1 MMNRTTERY
10 KKLMKVM
17 SPCSKDMY
25 FKDEIQSELT
35 ALKNVIVNCTYNV
48 EHAENMRLG
57 LEDVVKHL
65 GDKNS
70 KRGNL
75 ADEYLLRL
83 ETECKEFDTILGR
96 EVAGNTGELQAF
108 RSLETVKS
116 DHIIFQNLE
125 LSNGENRGELDAVVI
140 TSKAIFLIEV
150 KNSGHDMVID
160 AKGNYFR
167 ARGYM
172 TMDYNIGEKVNNKE
186 YLLRNALEEQMKKA
200 GKKLNIVNYVV
211 FANSKINVTNR
222 YKYLTSC
229 FLSQLPHLI
238 DDYAGNDIYTTE
250 DLLLMKET
258 IQKAEDKKAYPLGFN
273 VKQLKEDFAMAMAVL
288 EIPVFEE
295 GVIED
300 VSEGG
305 RVVYTKNRNEKY
317 SINNNAM
324 KFWGMAAAFVL
335 TVATAVTIRKHTK

>member
-1 MMNRTTERY
+1 MMNKTIERY
-10 KKLMKVM
+10 EKIMKVM
-17 SPCSKDMY
+17 SPCSKELY
-25 FKDEIQSELT
+25 FKDEIQRELT
-35 ALKNVIVNCTYNV
+35 DLKKVIVNCTYNE

-65 GDKNS
+65 GNKNIE
-70 KRGNL
+70 RGNV
-75 ADEYLLRL
+75 ADEYMFRL
-83 ETECKEFDTILGR
+83 EKECKEFDTILGR
-96 EVAGNTGELQAF
+96 EVAGNAGELQAF

-116 DHIIFQNLE
+116 EHVMFQNLE

-186 YLLRNALEEQMKKA
+186 FLLRNALEEQMKKN

-211 FANSKINVTNR
+211 FANSRINVTNR
-222 YKYLTSC
+222 YKYFRTC

-238 DDYAGNDIYTTE
+238 DDYVGQDIYTTE
-250 DLLLMKET
+250 DLEMMKD
-258 IQKAEDKKAYPLGFN
+258 IILSAEDKKAYPLGFN
-273 VKQLKEDFAMAMAVL
+273 IEQMKEDFAMTMALL
-288 EIPVFEE
+288 EVQVFEE
-295 GVIED
+295 KISED
-300 VSEGG
+300 STDK
-305 RVVYTKNRNEKY
+305 VYTVHRAEGVEKRL
-317 SINNNAM
+317 INQGTM
-324 KFWGMAAAFVL
+324 KYFGDVAAFVL
-335 TVATAVTIRKHTK
+335 TLATAVTIRKHTK